1 MARLVVEESAL
12 GRFLDELPG
21 LLLQYKQL
29 QFAQE
34 ERDLDRAS
42 RMKEVELQ
50 GTISEY
56 YDLKKERE
64 AVSATLQKEY
74 PRLQE
79 KFLTDNFHTVAN
91 TFEGVAEGDMSNLR
105 SNMDQLVE
113 DISGLESLER
123 ELAAQKSYYKGQEQ
137 AIAGLTRLVDPGEF
151 ETFVEEYEEKFPGA
165 PTAGLYA
172 GYEAGMATAYQRGE
186 AKEKMQA
193 TSKAFAQSNWEG
205 MRALAASDEFN
216 IGDYT
221 ENEVLQNEISKMISH
236 ANYQDVVNYMNME
249 PTGKVK
255 DVFYEMF
262 PSLMGSMEGH
272 VASVDAIESE
282 FLGRGKEDHVENIT
296 NDLVSK
302 ITNVTSNKEAF
313 ILYDEQQALLTNNAD
328 KIAMFSEMEKKL
340 NKGDLEKE
348 YRAHLDETSKFD
360 PKLPARVSLKE
371 PVLESYVTT
380 DDKTQAEQI
389 YEALDTVEAEM
400 KVSDEGLSSK
410 FTTAGFGEILLGPAT
425 LGDFTPARE
434 EWTPGK
440 AMFGGLGSFDVGF
453 DSPYYDAFYDEIGN
467 LYSNLISEEDP
478 FGPDI
483 FYSGMPEEHQIPNLI
498 RERYGDA
505 VYESVYKLADEAGRN
520 AQIKEIETVLKKRSG
535 EDYWDLIR
543 ALDAIKE

>member
-1 MARLVVEESAL
+1 MARIVVEESAL
-12 GRFLDELPG
+12 GRFLDELPS
-21 LLLQYKQL
+21 LILQYKQL
-29 QFAQE
+29 GYAQE
-34 ERDLDRAS
+34 ERALDRAS

-302 ITNVTSNKEAF
+302 IANVKSNKEAF

-348 YRAHLDETSKFD
+348 YRAHLDETSKFN

-371 PVLESYVTT
+371 PVLESYVAT

-389 YEALDTVEAEM
+389 YEALDDLSYYDER
-400 KVSDEGLSSK
+400 VSEEGLSGREVMISPISALMEGRL
-410 FTTAGFGEILLGPAT
+410 FEE
-425 LGDFTPARE
+425 RE

-440 AMFGGLGSFDVGF
+440 AMFGGVGSLDVGF
-453 DSPYYDAFYDEIGN
+453 DSPYYDAFYDEIGD

-483 FYSGMPEEHQIPNLI
+483 FYSGLPEEHQIPNLI

>member
-1 MARLVVEESAL
+1 MAQIVIEQSSIAD
-12 GRFLDELPG
+12 FLDELPS
-21 LLLQYKQL
+21 LILQYKQL

-371 PVLESYVTT
+371 PVLESYVAT

-389 YEALDTVEAEM
+389 YEALDDLSYYDER
-400 KVSDEGLSSK
+400 VSEEGLSGREVMISPISALMEGRL
-410 FTTAGFGEILLGPAT
+410 FEE
-425 LGDFTPARE
+425 RE

-440 AMFGGLGSFDVGF
+440 AMFGGVGSLDVGF

-483 FYSGMPEEHQIPNLI
+483 FYSGLPEEHQIPNLI